1 MKEKGASAACRK
13 SVYAVEWCSP
23 GYARSESYPWSD
35 FMTDIDD
42 HVIPYEEAVR
52 RHRLIEE
59 QKRKGVIREVKISDA
74 MSHLLEEE
82 ASEEDEGPTPA
93 HLRHIV
99 EREFSVKE
107 DSGRLYCR
115 LDERPVSAG
124 ELPPAP
130 HERSEEPPR
139 H

>member
-1 MKEKGASAACRK
+1 
-13 SVYAVEWCSP
+13 
-23 GYARSESYPWSD
+23 
-35 FMTDIDD
+35 MTDSDD
-42 HVIPYEEAVR
+42 RVIPYEEAVR

-82 ASEEDEGPTPA
+82 ASEEEEGPTPA

-99 EREFSVKE
+99 EREFSVEE
-107 DSGRLYCR
+107 DSGRLFCR
-115 LDERPVSAG
+115 LDERPVGAG

-130 HERSEEPPR
+130 GGRSEEPPR
-139 H
+139 R